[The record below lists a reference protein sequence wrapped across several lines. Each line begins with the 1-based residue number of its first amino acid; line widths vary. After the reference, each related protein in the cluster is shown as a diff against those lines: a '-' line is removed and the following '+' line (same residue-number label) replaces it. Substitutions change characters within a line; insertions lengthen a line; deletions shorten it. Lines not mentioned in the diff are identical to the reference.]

1 MVETAISQLEVV
13 VTGGPRTVKVDADFG
28 PQGQRGSLIL
38 YGYGA
43 PEDNV
48 QFFTQVPQILDW
60 YINLDPAHPEY
71 LYIYQYVDMDAG
83 LVWKPFIKI
92 FPNTYNANVEVEF
105 DETGTAEFD
114 LNVGNASLPYL
125 LQFIG
130 SSSAIG
136 QKFNIQ
142 VNIPNENPV
151 AASIYFGADPD
162 NPDSTPV
169 INENEEYVLPIKIH
183 AAEVDFSESGYGGA
197 WNELTGTKIVHISIN
212 MI

>member
-1 MVETAISQLEVV
+1 MVESTVSQIDVV

-48 QFFTQVPQILDW
+48 QYLTQQPQILDW
-60 YINLDPAHPEY
+60 YINLGPSHPEY
-71 LYIYQYVDMDAG
+71 LYIYQYVDIDAG
-83 LVWKPFIKI
+83 LVWKPFLKI

-105 DETGTAEFD
+105 DETGTAEFE

-125 LQFIG
+125 LQLIG
-130 SSSAIG
+130 SSSTIA

-142 VNIPNENPV
+142 VNIPNLYPV
-151 AASIYFGADPD
+151 AASIYFGTDPD

-169 INENEEYVLPIKIH
+169 INENEEYVLPMKIH
-183 AAEVDFSESGYGGA
+183 AAELDMSESGYGGV
-197 WNELTGTKIVHISIN
+197 WNELTGTKTAHISIN

>member
-1 MVETAISQLEVV
+1 MVEAAISQLEVV

-48 QFFTQVPQILDW
+48 GFLTQVPQILDW
-60 YINLDPAHPEY
+60 YINLEPSHPEY

-92 FPNTYNANVEVEF
+92 FPNTYNANISVTF
-105 DETGTAEFD
+105 DNSGNASFD

-130 SSSAIG
+130 SSSEIS

-142 VNIPNENPV
+142 LNIPNSNPI
-151 AASIYFGADPD
+151 ASSIYFGDDPD
-162 NPDSTPV
+162 NPETLPT
-169 INENEEYVLPIKIH
+169 INEDEEYVLPIKIH
-183 AAEVDFSESGYGGA
+183 AAEFDGTDWSP
-197 WNELTGTKIVHISIN
+197 LTGQKIAHISIN

>member
-1 MVETAISQLEVV
+1 MVETAISQIEVV

-48 QFFTQVPQILDW
+48 QYLTQVPQILDW
-60 YINLDPAHPEY
+60 YINLDPSHAEY
-71 LYIYQYVDMDAG
+71 LYIYQYVDMDSG

-92 FPNTYNANVEVEF
+92 FPNTYNVNVPVTF
-105 DETGTAEFD
+105 DEDGLASFD

-125 LQFIG
+125 LKFIG
-130 SSSAIG
+130 MSSSIG

-142 VNIPNENPV
+142 VNIPNANPV
-151 AASIYFGADPD
+151 AASIYFGADPE
-162 NPDSTPV
+162 NPDDTPV

-183 AAEVDFSESGYGGA
+183 ASEFDGTDWSYI
-197 WNELTGTKIVHISIN
+197 TGQKTAHISIN